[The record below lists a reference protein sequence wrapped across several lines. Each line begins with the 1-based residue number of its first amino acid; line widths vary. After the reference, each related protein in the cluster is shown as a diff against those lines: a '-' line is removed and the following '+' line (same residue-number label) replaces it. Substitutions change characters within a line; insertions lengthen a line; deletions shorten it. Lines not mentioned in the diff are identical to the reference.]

1 MSTSWRRSLRGS
13 QRDPVRGTGRK
24 SDHGVGRALIAVC
37 LLAVSAGSSLAQDP
51 SMIDQ
56 GRFEIRIGGAARGQ
70 ESFAIRRQGEEYMAV
85 GRTSLEGQDLR
96 VLSAEVG
103 LRTDARYVPV
113 RYEFRTL
120 QRPTSTTIA
129 VRTGNRIR
137 VTTSNQEGE
146 RMTEL
151 MLDRE
156 LVLIQTGVA
165 HHYWFLI
172 KRFGEASAGQGG
184 TVDAL
189 APDGVERSS
198 IRLDEVTEVDLTL
211 PDGRVREARRY
222 EMQIGETR
230 HIVWVE
236 RTTGHVL
243 RAEIPERVWVA
254 IRIYDSTGGD
264 PESAEDGPSRE
275 DTS

>member
-1 MSTSWRRSLRGS
+1 
-13 QRDPVRGTGRK
+13 
-24 SDHGVGRALIAVC
+24 
-37 LLAVSAGSSLAQDP
+37 
-51 SMIDQ
+51 MIDQ

-275 DTS
+275 DTP

>member
-1 MSTSWRRSLRGS
+1 MSTSWRRLLRGS
-13 QRDPVRGTGRK
+13 RRDLVTEMSRKRIRGIGRT
-24 SDHGVGRALIAVC
+24 
-37 LLAVSAGSSLAQDP
+37 LLATHLLIVHAGPSLAQDP

-56 GRFEIRIGGAARGQ
+56 GRFEIRIGGESRGQ

-85 GRTSLEGQDLR
+85 GRTSLEEQELW

-129 VRTGNRIR
+129 VRTGSRIR

-151 MLDRE
+151 MADRE

-172 KRFGEASAGQGG
+172 KRFGQASAGQTG

-189 APDGVERSS
+189 APGAVERSS
-198 IRLDEVTEVDLTL
+198 IRLDGVTDVELAL
-211 PDGRVREARRY
+211 PDGPVREAIRY
-222 EMQIGETR
+222 DMQIGETS

-243 RAEIPERVWVA
+243 RAEIPERAWVA
-254 IRIYDSTGGD
+254 IRIYDSTGD
-264 PESAEDGPSRE
+264 APESAEDGSSGKDEP
-275 DTS
+275 

>member
-1 MSTSWRRSLRGS
+1 MSISWTRLPRGS
-13 QRDPVRGTGRK
+13 PSDPVSETNRSQFVDIRRVLLAA
-24 SDHGVGRALIAVC
+24 S
-37 LLAVSAGSSLAQDP
+37 LLAVVAGPASAQDP

-56 GRFEIRIGGAARGQ
+56 GRFEILIGGAVRGQ

-85 GRTSLEGQDLR
+85 GRTSLEGQELWFM
-96 VLSAEVG
+96 SAEIG
-103 LRTDARYVPV
+103 LRTDARFDPV

-129 VRTGNRIR
+129 VRTGSRIR
-137 VTTSNQEGE
+137 VTTSNEEGE

-151 MLDRE
+151 MADRE

-172 KRFGEASAGQGG
+172 KRFGQASAGQGG

-189 APDGVERSS
+189 EPDAVERSS
-198 IRLDEVTEVDLTL
+198 ILLEKISDVELAL
-211 PDGRVREARRY
+211 PDGPVHDATRY
-222 EMQIGETR
+222 DMQIGESR

-243 RAEIPERVWVA
+243 RAEIPERAWVA
-254 IRIYDSTGGD
+254 VRIYGATGAG
-264 PESAEDGPSRE
+264 PAGEDNGSSRE
-275 DTS
+275 DES

>member
-1 MSTSWRRSLRGS
+1 
-13 QRDPVRGTGRK
+13 
-24 SDHGVGRALIAVC
+24 
-37 LLAVSAGSSLAQDP
+37 
-51 SMIDQ
+51 MIDQ
-56 GRFEIRIGGAARGQ
+56 GRFEIRVSGAARGQ

-113 RYEFRTL
+113 RYEYRTL

-129 VRTGNRIR
+129 VRTGSRIR

-172 KRFGEASAGQGG
+172 KRFGQASAGQGG

-189 APDGVERSS
+189 APGVVERSS
-198 IRLDEVTEVDLTL
+198 IRLNEVTEVEIAL
-211 PDGRVREARRY
+211 PDGRVRDAKRY
-222 EMQIGETR
+222 DMQIGETR

-243 RAEIPERVWVA
+243 RAEIPERAWAA
-254 IRIYDSTGGD
+254 IRIYDSTGED
-264 PESAEDGPSRE
+264 PESAEDDSSRE
-275 DTS
+275 DRP

>member
-1 MSTSWRRSLRGS
+1 VSETNRSQFVDIRRVLLAAS
-13 QRDPVRGTGRK
+13 
-24 SDHGVGRALIAVC
+24 
-37 LLAVSAGSSLAQDP
+37 LLAVVAGPASAQDP

-56 GRFEIRIGGAARGQ
+56 GRFEILIGGAVRGQ

-85 GRTSLEGQDLR
+85 GRTSLEGQELWFM
-96 VLSAEVG
+96 SAEIG
-103 LRTDARYVPV
+103 LRTDARFDPV

-129 VRTGNRIR
+129 VRTGSRIR
-137 VTTSNQEGE
+137 VTTSNEEGE

-151 MLDRE
+151 MADRE

-172 KRFGEASAGQGG
+172 KRFGQASAGQGG

-189 APDGVERSS
+189 EPDAVERSS
-198 IRLDEVTEVDLTL
+198 ILLEKISDVELAL
-211 PDGRVREARRY
+211 PDGPVHDATRY
-222 EMQIGETR
+222 DMQIGESR

-243 RAEIPERVWVA
+243 RAEIPERAWVA
-254 IRIYDSTGGD
+254 VRIYGATGAG
-264 PESAEDGPSRE
+264 PAGEDNGSSRE
-275 DTS
+275 DES

>member
-13 QRDPVRGTGRK
+13 RTDPVNGTGRK
-24 SDHGVGRALIAVC
+24 WDHGFSRALIAGC
-37 LLAVSAGSSLAQDP
+37 LLAVTAGPSIAQDP
-51 SMIDQ
+51 SIIDQ

-85 GRTSLEGQDLR
+85 GRTSLEGQDLW

-103 LRTDARYVPV
+103 LRTDAQYVPV

-129 VRTGNRIR
+129 VRTGSRIR

-172 KRFGEASAGQGG
+172 KRFGQASAGQGG

-189 APDGVERSS
+189 APDAVERSS
-198 IRLDEVTEVDLTL
+198 IRLDEVSDVEITL
-211 PDGRVREARRY
+211 PDGLVREAKRY
-222 EMQIGETR
+222 DMQIGETS

-243 RAEIPERVWVA
+243 RAEIPERAWAA

-264 PESAEDGPSRE
+264 PESAEDRSSRE
-275 DTS
+275 DRP

>member
-1 MSTSWRRSLRGS
+1 MGEASPAAL
-13 QRDPVRGTGRK
+13 
-24 SDHGVGRALIAVC
+24 HAVGLIVLASC
-37 LLAVSAGSSLAQDP
+37 LLTGGTTPGFAQDP

-56 GRFEIRIGGAARGQ
+56 GRFEIRIGGTSRGQ

-85 GRTSLEGQDLR
+85 GRTSLEGEELW
-96 VLSAEVG
+96 VISAEVG
-103 LRTDARYVPV
+103 LRTDARFVPV

-120 QRPTSTTIA
+120 QRPSSTTIA
-129 VRTGNRIR
+129 VRTGSRIK

-151 MLDRE
+151 MADRE

-172 KRFGEASAGQGG
+172 QRFGEAPAGLDG

-189 APDGVERSS
+189 APGAVERSS
-198 IRLDEVTEVDLTL
+198 IRLDEVSEVELAMQ
-211 PDGRVREARRY
+211 DGPVLQAIRY
-222 EMQIGETR
+222 DMQIGESH

-236 RTTGHVL
+236 RTTGNVL
-243 RAEIPERVWVA
+243 RAEIPERAWVA
-254 IRIYDSTGGD
+254 IRISDSD
-264 PESAEDGPSRE
+264 
-275 DTS
+275 

>member
-13 QRDPVRGTGRK
+13 SSEAMSGKHLYPARGPCI
-24 SDHGVGRALIAVC
+24 AFLAVC
-37 LLAVSAGSSLAQDP
+37 LVAVPSGTLPAQDP

-56 GRFEIRIGGAARGQ
+56 GRFEIRIAGSSRGQ

-85 GRTSLEGQDLR
+85 GRSSLEGQELW

-129 VRTGNRIR
+129 VRRGSRIR
-137 VTTSNQEGE
+137 VTTSNQDGE

-151 MLDRE
+151 KADRE

-172 KRFGEASAGQGG
+172 KRFGSASAGQAG

-189 APDGVERSS
+189 APDAVERSS
-198 IRLDEVTEVDLTL
+198 IRLDKVTDVELAF
-211 PDGRVREARRY
+211 PEGPVREAKRY
-222 EMQIGETR
+222 DMQIGDTH

-236 RTTGHVL
+236 RDTGNVL
-243 RAEIPERVWVA
+243 RAEIPERAWVA
-254 IRIYDSTGGD
+254 IRIFNSTGDD
-264 PESAEDGPSRE
+264 PAPEDGSARE
-275 DTS
+275 DAS

>member
-1 MSTSWRRSLRGS
+1 MSISWTRSPRGS
-13 QRDPVRGTGRK
+13 RRDPVNDTNRNQAAEISRVLLAA
-24 SDHGVGRALIAVC
+24 S
-37 LLAVSAGSSLAQDP
+37 LLAVAAGPAGAQDP

-56 GRFEIRIGGAARGQ
+56 GRFEILIGGAVRGQ

-85 GRTSLEGQDLR
+85 GRTSLEGQELW
-96 VLSAEVG
+96 VMSADIG
-103 LRTDARYVPV
+103 LRTYARFVPV

-129 VRTGNRIR
+129 VRTGSRIR
-137 VTTSNQEGE
+137 VTTSNEEGE

-151 MLDRE
+151 MADRE

-172 KRFGEASAGQGG
+172 KRFGQASAGQGG

-189 APDGVERSS
+189 APDAVERSS
-198 IRLDEVTEVDLTL
+198 ILLEEISDVQLAL
-211 PDGRVREARRY
+211 PDGPVHDATRY
-222 EMQIGETR
+222 DMQIGESH

-243 RAEIPERVWVA
+243 RAEIPERAWVA
-254 IRIYDSTGGD
+254 VRIYDAKG
-264 PESAEDGPSRE
+264 AGPAGEGNGSSRE
-275 DTS
+275 DES

>member
-1 MSTSWRRSLRGS
+1 
-13 QRDPVRGTGRK
+13 
-24 SDHGVGRALIAVC
+24 VC
-37 LLAVSAGSSLAQDP
+37 LLAVSAGPSLAQDP

-243 RAEIPERVWVA
+243 RAEIPERVWAA

-275 DTS
+275 DTP

>member
-1 MSTSWRRSLRGS
+1 
-13 QRDPVRGTGRK
+13 
-24 SDHGVGRALIAVC
+24 
-37 LLAVSAGSSLAQDP
+37 
-51 SMIDQ
+51 MIDQ

-211 PDGRVREARRY
+211 PDGRLREARRY
-222 EMQIGETR
+222 DMQIGETR

-243 RAEIPERVWVA
+243 RAEIPERAWVA
-254 IRIYDSTGGD
+254 IRIYDSTDGD
-264 PESAEDGPSRE
+264 PESTEDGSSRE
-275 DTS
+275 DTP